1 MGIAP
6 KTQLTP
12 DLSKAARRE
21 LTLTQS
27 NVIAE
32 TGIQAYKLKQFE
44 AGRFRPDMAS
54 LKKLTDF
61 YESQGVDLDKLD
73 AHATTILPAVERESM
88 AQRGLTSN
96 AKPGFLISDDIEQE
110 RVDSV
115 LERMEEN
122 DQRVFELIA
131 QEHTTA
137 MFGGMSDETEKA
149 MRELFGR
156 LAENH
161 LLFRFLQGKG
171 LVTAAKDDPTTI
183 GDHLANW
190 AKDSP
195 LYDVLT
201 LTDDTENL
209 DDVEG

>member
-1 MGIAP
+1 MA
-6 KTQLTP
+6 TQSRTPLTP
-12 DLSKAARRE
+12 DLSKAARCE
-21 LTLTQS
+21 LMLTQN
-27 NVIAE
+27 NVISE
-32 TGIQAYKLKQFE
+32 SGLQSYKLKQFE
-44 AGRFRPDMAS
+44 AKRYS
-54 LKKLTDF
+54 LNMGEATKLREF
-61 YESQGVDLDKLD
+61 YESRGVDLEQLA
-73 AHATTILPAVERESM
+73 AHETTKRPSVDGETLS
-88 AQRGLTSN
+88 QRGLTYQSRL
-96 AKPGFLISDDIEQE
+96 GFLISDDIEQD

-137 MFGGMSDETEKA
+137 IFGGVSDATEKA

-171 LVTAAKDDPTTI
+171 LVTPEKDEPTTI
-183 GDHLANW
+183 GDHLAIW

-201 LTDDTENL
+201 LSDDTANIDE
-209 DDVEG
+209 VEG

>member
-1 MGIAP
+1 MSITR

-61 YESQGVDLDKLD
+61 YESQGVDFDKLE
-73 AHATTILPAVERESM
+73 AHATTPLPAVERETL

-115 LERMEEN
+115 LERMEKN

-137 MFGGMSDETEKA
+137 IFGGVSDTTEKA

-171 LVTAAKDDPTTI
+171 LVTAAKDEPSTI

-195 LYDVLT
+195 LYEVLT
-201 LTDDTENL
+201 LSGDTANL
-209 DDVEG
+209 DELEG

>member
-1 MGIAP
+1 MSIV
-6 KTQLTP
+6 LTP

-21 LTLTQS
+21 LTLTQT

-44 AGRFRPDMAS
+44 AGRFRPDLAS

-61 YESQGVDLDKLD
+61 YESQGIDFEKLE
-73 AHATTILPAVERESM
+73 ANATGTLPAVERETL
-88 AQRGLTSN
+88 AKRGLTAH
-96 AKPGFLISDDIEQE
+96 AKPGFLISDDVDQE
-110 RVDSV
+110 RMDIV

-122 DQRVFELIA
+122 DERVFELIA
-131 QEHTTA
+131 QEHTTNL
-137 MFGGMSDETEKA
+137 FGGASDETEKA

-171 LVTAAKDDPTTI
+171 LVTEAKNKPSTI

-201 LTDDTENL
+201 LSGEASGLDNL
-209 DDVEG
+209 EG

>member
-1 MGIAP
+1 MSIV
-6 KTQLTP
+6 LTP

-21 LTLTQS
+21 LTLTQT

-44 AGRFRPDMAS
+44 AGRFRPDMVS

-61 YESQGVDLDKLD
+61 YELQGVDFEKLE
-73 AHATTILPAVERESM
+73 ANATGTLPAVERETL
-88 AQRGLTSN
+88 AKRGLTAH
-96 AKPGFLISDDIEQE
+96 AKPGFLISDDVDQD
-110 RVDSV
+110 RMDSV

-131 QEHTTA
+131 QEHTTSL
-137 MFGGMSDETEKA
+137 FGGASDEAEKA

-171 LVTAAKDDPTTI
+171 LVTEAKNKPSTI

-201 LTDDTENL
+201 LSGEASGLDNL
-209 DDVEG
+209 EG

>member
-1 MGIAP
+1 MSIV
-6 KTQLTP
+6 LTP
-12 DLSKAARRE
+12 DLSKSARRE

-61 YESQGVDLDKLD
+61 YESQGVDFEQLE
-73 AHATTILPAVERESM
+73 ANATSTLPAVARETM
-88 AQRGLTSN
+88 AKRGLTSH
-96 AKPGFLISDDIEQE
+96 AKPGFLISEDIDQE

-122 DQRVFELIA
+122 DQYVFDLIA
-131 QEHTTA
+131 QEHTTNL
-137 MFGGMSDETEKA
+137 FGGASDESEKS

-171 LVTAAKDDPTTI
+171 LVTEAKDQPSTI

-201 LTDDTENL
+201 LSDEASGL
-209 DDVEG
+209 DDLEG